1 MLRFNSSLLAFCA
14 AFKGAFAPFQAIHV
28 TPAAGGGVVV
38 LASDGGKV
46 TAIGY
51 DPDGI
56 ADETANLLPSRDLL
70 AACKGI
76 KTAERDISI
85 DDLRAV
91 VTTFYKIGNETKEF
105 LVLRSQEPYPPIRQA
120 LAACFDTW
128 GTAPSHGTTAGRY
141 RISYL
146 EKAIKAAGALA
157 DSLVLSAFDGGPLR
171 LQGENLEL
179 MVLVMPQGAEPIP
192 PVPDWAVNFARE

>member
-56 ADETANLLPSRDLL
+56 ADETANLLPTQELL
-70 AACKGI
+70 TACKGI
-76 KTAERDISI
+76 KTAERDVSI

-91 VTTFYKIGNETKEF
+91 VTTFYKAHNETKEF

-120 LAACFDTW
+120 LAACLDTW
-128 GTAPSHGTTAGRY
+128 GTAPAHGTTAGRY
-141 RISYL
+141 RASYL
-146 EKAIKAAGALA
+146 EKAIKAAGALT
-157 DSLVLSAFDGGPLR
+157 DSLVLSGFDGGPLR
-171 LQGENLEL
+171 LQGERLEL
-179 MVLVMPQGAEPIP
+179 MVLVMPQTAEPIP
-192 PVPDWAVNFARE
+192 PVPDWAVRFARG